1 MTITVVLAE
10 DQLMVLGALS
20 TLLGLE
26 ADITVAGTASDGQ
39 EAVRL
44 VDALRPDVLLTDIEM
59 PKMTGLE
66 VAAEVRRRGMPT
78 RLTGD
83 SRTKGSCP
91 RRTKSYCEPG

>member
-26 ADITVAGTASDGQ
+26 ADITVAGTAPNGE

-44 VDALRPDVLLTDIEM
+44 VE
-59 PKMTGLE
+59 GY
-66 VAAEVRRRGMPT
+66 RG
-78 RLTGD
+78 
-83 SRTKGSCP
+83 
-91 RRTKSYCEPG
+91 